1 MLTDNEKKIIDDDIL
16 ASLCFG
22 TSVFRCA
29 KEAIAELGYTWTEE
43 HERYT
48 FDATRR
54 IEDAT
59 RPPVS

>member
-1 MLTDNEKKIIDDDIL
+1 MLTNNEKKIIDDDVL

-22 TSVFRCA
+22 TAVFRYA
-29 KEAIAELGYTWTEE
+29 KEAITELGYTWTEE

-48 FDATRR
+48 FDAIRR

-59 RPPVS
+59 RTHVS